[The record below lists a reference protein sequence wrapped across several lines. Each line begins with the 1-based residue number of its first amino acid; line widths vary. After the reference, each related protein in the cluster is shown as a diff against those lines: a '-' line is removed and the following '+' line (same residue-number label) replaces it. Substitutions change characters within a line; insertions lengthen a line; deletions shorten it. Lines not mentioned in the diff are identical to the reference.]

1 MKIDVFNHIFP
12 KKYFDKVMKVTTTLG
27 DLDKRMRSIPIL
39 SDMDARLRMMD
50 AIEGYAQVL
59 SLAAPPLEALAG
71 PDLSPELGQVAND
84 SMAEIVE
91 RHKDRFHGF
100 VASLPLNNP
109 EAAGEE
115 IDRAIRDLKAVGVQF
130 FTNVQGKPLD
140 LPEFKPLFEKMA
152 LYDLPIWLHP
162 ARTSR
167 VADYKM
173 EDKSKY
179 EIWWALGWPY
189 ETSVAMVRIVF
200 AGYFD
205 LWPELKIITHH
216 LGAMI
221 PYNEGR
227 IGPGYDILG
236 VRTPDEDYA
245 SLLKSL
251 KKRPLDYFRMFY
263 ADTALFGALNA
274 TKCGVEFFG
283 APNVLYGTDC
293 PFSPTKGVDY
303 LRETLRVLDALPISD
318 QERQL
323 ICEGNARRL
332 LRI

>member
-1 MKIDVFNHIFP
+1 MKIDIFNHVLP
-12 KKYFDKVMKVTTTLG
+12 KKYFDRVTQVTSNLG

-39 SDMDARLRMMD
+39 VDMDARLRMMD
-50 AIEGYAQVL
+50 EIEGYTQVL

-71 PDLSPELGQVAND
+71 PDLSPELAKVAND
-84 SMAEIVE
+84 SMAETVE
-91 RHKDRFHGF
+91 RHKDRFPGF
-100 VASLPLNNP
+100 IASLPMNNP
-109 EAAGEE
+109 EAAGLE

-152 LYDLPIWLHP
+152 LYDLPVWLHP
-162 ARTSR
+162 ARASG
-167 VADYKM
+167 VADYKT

-189 ETSVAMVRIVF
+189 ETSVSMVRIVF

-227 IGPGYDILG
+227 LGPGYDILG
-236 VRTPDEDYA
+236 VRSPGEDYA
-245 SLLKSL
+245 SLLKRL
-251 KKRPLDYFRMFY
+251 KKRPLDYFKMFY

-283 APNVLYGTDC
+283 PQNVLYGTDC
-293 PFSPTKGVDY
+293 PFSPTKGAGY
-303 LRETLRVLDALPISD
+303 LRETLQVLDALPISD

>member
-1 MKIDVFNHIFP
+1 MKIDIFNHVLP
-12 KKYFDKVMKVTTTLG
+12 KKYFDRVTQVTSNLG

-39 SDMDARLRMMD
+39 VDMDARLKMMD
-50 AIEGYAQVL
+50 EIEGYTQVL

-71 PDLSPELGQVAND
+71 PDLSPELARIAND
-84 SMAEIVE
+84 SMAEIAE
-91 RHKDRFHGF
+91 RHKDRFPGF
-100 VASLPLNNP
+100 IASLPLNNP
-109 EAAGEE
+109 EAAGDE

-130 FTNVQGKPLD
+130 FTNIQGKPLD

-152 LYDLPIWLHP
+152 FHDLPIWLHP
-162 ARTSR
+162 ARTSS
-167 VADYKM
+167 VADYKT

-227 IGPGYDILG
+227 LGPGYDILG
-236 VRTPDEDYA
+236 VRSPGEDYA
-245 SLLKSL
+245 SLLKRL
-251 KKRPLDYFRMFY
+251 KKRPLDYFKMFY

-274 TKCGVEFFG
+274 TRCGVEFFG
-283 APNVLYGTDC
+283 PQNVLYGTDC
-293 PFSPTKGVDY
+293 PFSPTKGAGY
-303 LRETLRVLDALPISD
+303 IRETLRVLDALPISD

>member
-1 MKIDVFNHIFP
+1 MKIDIFNHVLP
-12 KKYFDKVMKVTTTLG
+12 KKYFEKVMRVTSSLG

-39 SDMDARLRMMD
+39 GDMDARLRMMD
-50 AIEGYAQVL
+50 EIEGYAQVL

-71 PDLSPELGQVAND
+71 PDHSPELARVAND
-84 SMAEIVE
+84 GMAEIVE
-91 RHKDRFHGF
+91 RHKDRFPGF

-109 EAAGEE
+109 EAAEEE

-152 LYDLPIWLHP
+152 LNDLPIWLHP

-167 VADYKM
+167 VADYKT

-283 APNVLYGTDC
+283 PRNVLYGTDC

-303 LRETLRVLDALPISD
+303 LRETLRVLDALPISES
-318 QERQL
+318 ERQL